1 MATRGPKL
9 SLKPSFPVEPR
20 PFPEILQ
27 CLDTYNV
34 NIFPVILDVDFT
46 SNGEKFKESKP
57 PHKPKVPSKPK
68 IRPKPK
74 VPLKPKVPSKPKMPS
89 KSSPPNEL
97 EELDDL
103 LKLLEGGMHLPYTNS
118 NASKLLL
125 IEP

>member
-1 MATRGPKL
+1 M
-9 SLKPSFPVEPR
+9 F
-20 PFPEILQ
+20 
-27 CLDTYNV
+27 
-34 NIFPVILDVDFT
+34 LDVDFT

-103 LKLLEGGMHLPYTNS
+103 LKLLEGGMHLSYTNT